1 MRILIVEDDL
11 TLGKLIKIALEN
23 QRYIVDWVNDDS
35 ECLSAIKST
44 DYEIIILDIN
54 LPDKSGIEILQIMR
68 SLKNYTPVLIL
79 TALNSAM
86 QKVNGLDAGAD
97 DYLTKPFDLSELLA
111 RIRSLTRRRKGVIVE
126 NILTL
131 RNLELDSS
139 THQVLLDKKIIELS
153 VKDFSILK
161 LLLENSG
168 KVISKN
174 RLENLL
180 YNWDD
185 SIESNTIEVHIHN
198 IRKKIGPDF
207 IKTIRSVGYKIT

>member
-1 MRILIVEDDL
+1 M
-11 TLGKLIKIALEN
+11 
-23 QRYIVDWVNDDS
+23 
-35 ECLSAIKST
+35 
-44 DYEIIILDIN
+44 
-54 LPDKSGIEILQIMR
+54 
-68 SLKNYTPVLIL
+68 
-79 TALNSAM
+79 
-86 QKVNGLDAGAD
+86 
-97 DYLTKPFDLSELLA
+97 
-111 RIRSLTRRRKGVIVE
+111 
-126 NILTL
+126 
-131 RNLELDSS
+131 RNLELDNSS
-139 THQVLLDKKIIELS
+139 HQVFLDKKIIELS
-153 VKDFSILK
+153 IKDFSILK